1 MLNCNSC
8 FLNLITFIPYLLVM
22 PEALL
27 VAIQQYIP
35 LSIRDV
41 EVVQSLFKR
50 KIIAKGDYLLKEGDI
65 CKHLIFI
72 EKGLVRYFIND
83 DGRDITHYFAA
94 ENNFACNYES
104 LLKNSP
110 SRKNIQAIEETIV
123 WTIAQ
128 PDLEHFYKKIELG
141 ERFGRLLMEK
151 ELLNTIS
158 RFLEHYTHSPEQ
170 RYQDFLSQFSSLQQ
184 RIPQYYIASYVGV
197 QPPSLS
203 RIRKRI
209 ATLP

>member
-1 MLNCNSC
+1 M
-8 FLNLITFIPYLLVM
+8 I
-22 PEALL
+22 E
-27 VAIQQYIP
+27 
-35 LSIRDV
+35 
-41 EVVQSLFKR
+41 
-50 KIIAKGDYLLKEGDI
+50 KGDYLLKEGEI
-65 CKHLIFI
+65 CRHLTFI
-72 EKGLVRYFIND
+72 EKGLVRFFMNA

-110 SRKNIQAIEETIV
+110 SRKHIQAIEETTV
-123 WTIAQ
+123 WTISQ
-128 PDLEHFYKKIELG
+128 SDLNLFYTKIEQG

-170 RYQDFLSQFSSLQQ
+170 RYQDFLSQFSFLQQ

-209 ATLP
+209 ATLS

>member
-1 MLNCNSC
+1 
-8 FLNLITFIPYLLVM
+8 M
-22 PEALL
+22 PDALL
-27 VAIQQYIP
+27 PAISQYIP
-35 LSIRDV
+35 LSAKDA
-41 EVVQSLFKR
+41 EVALSLFKR
-50 KIIAKGDYLLKEGDI
+50 KTFAKGDYLLKEGEI
-65 CKHLIFI
+65 CRHLYFI
-72 EKGLVRYFIND
+72 ESGLVRYFMNND
-83 DGRDITHYFAA
+83 GSDITHFFAA
-94 ENNFACNYES
+94 ENDFACNYES

-110 SRKNIQAIEETIV
+110 SRKNIQAIEETSV
-123 WTIAQ
+123 WTISQ
-128 PDLEHFYKKIELG
+128 SDLSTFYKEIEHG

-170 RYQDFLSQFSSLQQ
+170 RYQDFLSQFAPLQQ

-209 ATLP
+209 ANIS

>member
-1 MLNCNSC
+1 MPD
-8 FLNLITFIPYLLVM
+8 TLLFN
-22 PEALL
+22 
-27 VAIQQYIP
+27 IQQYIP
-35 LSIRDV
+35 LSTKDA

-50 KIIAKGDYLLKEGDI
+50 KIIGKGDYLLKEGEI
-65 CKHLIFI
+65 CRHLLFI
-72 EKGLVRYFIND
+72 ENGLVRYFMND

-110 SRKNIQAIEETIV
+110 SRKNIQAIEESIV
-123 WTIAQ
+123 WTISQ
-128 PDLEHFYKKIELG
+128 SDLNLFYKKIEQG
-141 ERFGRLLMEK
+141 EKFGRLLMER

-170 RYQDFLSQFSSLQQ
+170 RYQDFLSQFASLQQ

-209 ATLP
+209 ATLS